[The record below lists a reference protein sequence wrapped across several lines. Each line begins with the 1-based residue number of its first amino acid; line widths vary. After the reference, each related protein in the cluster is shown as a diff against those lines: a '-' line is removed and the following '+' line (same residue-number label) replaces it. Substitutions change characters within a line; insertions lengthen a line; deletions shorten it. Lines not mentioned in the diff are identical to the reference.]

1 VFLAKSSARDVFGR
15 VRDTSRVVKFHG
27 LRRSP
32 CGETDGG
39 GDGGHCEF
47 FILMAFL
54 FYSFHSVEC
63 F

>member
-1 VFLAKSSARDVFGR
+1 
-15 VRDTSRVVKFHG
+15 VVKFHG

-47 FILMAFL
+47 LIEIRYI
-54 FYSFHSVEC
+54 YSWV
-63 F
+63 

>member
-1 VFLAKSSARDVFGR
+1 
-15 VRDTSRVVKFHG
+15 VVKFHG

-47 FILMAFL
+47 FIVMAFL
-54 FYSFHSVEC
+54 FYSFLSVGC